1 MTPGIHHVALR
12 VRDCDVSREFYEKAF
27 GLTTIKRVDD
37 AGILRAV
44 WLRAGSAVLMLE
56 RSIRGNGP
64 EAGSGHVLI
73 FEGTSLEGAEKRL
86 READVVIVDRTPS
99 TLYVTDP
106 DGHRAGVSIHR
117 FSL

>member
-1 MTPGIHHVALR
+1 MTTGIHHVALR
-12 VRDCDVSREFYEKAF
+12 VRDCDASRAFYEKAF

-44 WLRAGSAVLMLE
+44 WLHAGSAVLMLE
-56 RSIRGNGP
+56 RSIRGTGP

-73 FEGTSLEGAEKRL
+73 FEGVSLDEAERRL
-86 READVVIVDRTPS
+86 READIAIVDRTPS
-99 TLYVTDP
+99 TLYVMDP

-117 FSL
+117 FAF